1 MALSEKGKQSPKGKG
16 RSAAGEINQPDL
28 PYRIELCHDDR
39 FERVLALAAHA
50 GLARA
55 IFSAAKS
62 EHPERIIILS
72 RGDRVIA
79 RSADE

>member
-28 PYRIELCHDDR
+28 PYRIELWHDDR

-50 GLARA
+50 GPPAPSFLPPNP
-55 IFSAAKS
+55 ST
-62 EHPERIIILS
+62 P
-72 RGDRVIA
+72 RGSSFYRVVIA
-79 RSADE
+79 